1 MSKKD
6 TGMTASDFNL
16 QKLNTADLAEHIG
29 ASIAIDSNIAIF
41 GRRGS
46 GKTEIAK
53 QQIAKSKCKE
63 VYINLSVLE
72 RVDMGGYPD
81 LMSQRAASEENKRKF
96 VEFLLPQFYE
106 PMMEGDQGVVALL
119 DEVDKADTSLWAPL
133 LEFTQFKS
141 INGKKLPNLRAVI
154 MTGNLISEGGA
165 RPSPPLLDRT
175 EKYLVHADVEAWLD
189 WSGRIGNIH
198 PAILAYIKDN
208 PQDLFGEVDPD
219 DRYAD
224 PSPRG
229 WARASQIVRAGE
241 KLGWS
246 TDVLNRKVCGC
257 VGKAAGIK
265 YSNYYE
271 HYQVLLPLVDGVFEG
286 KNLEPLV
293 KEYNGLNPTK
303 QLVACMITCNRLALQ
318 LDAAKK
324 GNPPETLVHVGKF
337 LQHVSLENI
346 LVAVRSN
353 IQLDRIVKWNLD
365 DHAEWQPLLS
375 KVNNRVRGKK

>member
-6 TGMTASDFNL
+6 AGMTTSDFNL
-16 QKLNTADLAEHIG
+16 QKLNTGDLAEHIG

-53 QQIAKSKCKE
+53 QQIAKAKCKE

-81 LMSQRAASEENKRKF
+81 LMSPSEKQRKF
-96 VEFLLPQFYE
+96 VDFLLPRFYE
-106 PMMEGDQGVVALL
+106 PMIDGEQGVVALL
-119 DEVDKADTSLWAPL
+119 DEVDKADSSLWAPL

-141 INGKKLPNLRAVI
+141 INGRKLPNLRSVI

-175 EKYLVHADVEAWLD
+175 EKYLIEADVEAWLE
-189 WSGRIGNIH
+189 WSGRMGAIH

-208 PQDLFGEVDPD
+208 SQDLFGNVDPE

-229 WARASQIVRAGE
+229 WTRASQIVRAGE
-241 KLGWS
+241 KLNWS
-246 TDVLNRKVCGC
+246 VDVLNRKVSGC

-271 HYQVLLPLVDGVFEG
+271 HYQVLLPLVDAVFDG
-286 KNLEPLV
+286 KNQEPLI
-293 KEYNGLNPTK
+293 KEYNSLNPTK
-303 QLVACMITCNRLALQ
+303 QLVACMITCNRLAQQ
-318 LDAAKK
+318 LDASKK
-324 GNPPETLVHVGKF
+324 GEPPATLVHVGKF

-365 DHAEWQPLLS
+365 DHADWQPLLS

>member
-6 TGMTASDFNL
+6 AGMTSSDFNL
-16 QKLNTADLAEHIG
+16 QKLNTGDLAEHIS

-53 QQIAKSKCKE
+53 QQIAKAKCRE
-63 VYINLSVLE
+63 VYVNLSVLE

-81 LMSQRAASEENKRKF
+81 LMSPTDKQRKF
-96 VEFLLPQFYE
+96 VEFLLPKFYE
-106 PMMEGDQGVVALL
+106 PMLEGTEGVVALL
-119 DEVDKADTSLWAPL
+119 DEVDKADSSLWAPL

-141 INGKKLPNLRAVI
+141 INGRKLPNLRSVI
-154 MTGNLISEGGA
+154 MTGNLI

-175 EKYLVHADVEAWLD
+175 EKYLIEADVEAWLE
-189 WSGRIGNIH
+189 WSGRVGGIH

-208 PQDLFGEVDPD
+208 PQDLFGNVDPE

-229 WARASQIVRAGE
+229 WARASQIVRGGE
-241 KLGWS
+241 KLNWS
-246 TDVLNRKVCGC
+246 VEVLNRKVSGC
-257 VGKAAGIK
+257 VGKSAGVK

-271 HYQVLLPLVDGVFEG
+271 HYQVLLPLVDAIFDG
-286 KNLEPLV
+286 KNQEPLI
-293 KEYNGLNPTK
+293 KEYSGLNPTK

-318 LDAAKK
+318 LDASKK
-324 GNPPETLVHVGKF
+324 SDPPASLVHVGKF

-365 DHAEWQPLLS
+365 DHPDWQPLLS